1 MSGHAREAIALR
13 RAQSLTAI
21 VQKELERLIVSGE
34 IRSGE
39 RLNEQTL
46 ARRFDISRGPIREAM
61 YALERAGLLSTRLNQ
76 GFFVRE
82 ISPEEIAELY
92 DVRAVVYGFICQ
104 RLASHI
110 ADDELDEL
118 ESCIRRMD
126 EAIDAK
132 DPAAYYQLNLQFHDA
147 SIRFAR
153 HERARQSYESLINE
167 THLSRQRSLDTPE
180 RMCESNNEHKALIAA
195 LRAGDADMAR
205 RLGEEHALA
214 GRRRWE
220 ATLGAGAIA
229 EEPVRIS
236 AAPGPKSEEARSK
249 SKKASRPTA

>member
-1 MSGHAREAIALR
+1 MSGHALEAIALR

-21 VQKELERLIVSGE
+21 IQKELERLIVNGE

-39 RLNEQTL
+39 RLNEQAL
-46 ARRFDISRGPIREAM
+46 AKRFEVSRGPIREAM

-82 ISPEEIAELY
+82 ISTEEIAEIY
-92 DVRAVVYGFICQ
+92 DVRAVIYGFICR
-104 RLASHI
+104 RLAGHI
-110 ADDELDEL
+110 KDDELDEL
-118 ESCIRRMD
+118 ETYILRMD
-126 EAIDAK
+126 EAIAAE
-132 DPAAYYQLNLQFHDA
+132 DPAAYYQLNLQFHDS

-153 HERARQSYESLINE
+153 HERARKSYESLINE

-180 RMCESNNEHKALIAA
+180 RMRESNNEHKALIAA
-195 LRAGDADMAR
+195 LRAGDADTAR

-229 EEPVRIS
+229 EEPMRIS
-236 AAPGPKSEEARSK
+236 AAPKPESEEAGSK